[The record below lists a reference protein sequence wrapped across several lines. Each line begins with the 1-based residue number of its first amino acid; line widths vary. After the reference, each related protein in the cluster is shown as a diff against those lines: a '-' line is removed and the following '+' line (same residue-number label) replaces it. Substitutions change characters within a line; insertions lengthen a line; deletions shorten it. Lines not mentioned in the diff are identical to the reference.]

1 MKLHN
6 LISVKTTK
14 KAKRVGRGLASG
26 KGENAG
32 RGTKG
37 QKSRSGYNIP
47 RSFEGGQT
55 PLIQRLAKARG
66 FHSIHPKP
74 EIVHIKDIEK
84 NFKDGEVVNFKSL
97 LEKKMVHST
106 KSGIKVVGPG
116 ELTKNL
122 RFLDVRLTKKLLE
135 QSIKNKEKPV
145 AAVPKA
151 EPKEPIKSA
160 PEKTVKK
167 ETKISKK
174 A

>member
-6 LISVKTTK
+6 LVTVKTTK

-66 FHSIHPKP
+66 FHSIHAKP

-97 LEKKMVHST
+97 LEKKMVHSV
-106 KSGIKVVGPG
+106 KSGIKVIGPG
-116 ELTKNL
+116 ELTKNI

-145 AAVPKA
+145 AETPKIVKKTKA
-151 EPKEPIKSA
+151 KANPVKSA
-160 PEKTVKK
+160 SK
-167 ETKISKK
+167 EKK